1 MKSRDI
7 IYRTQSLPL
16 QAGGTSP
23 PDLPPPPPPL
33 GLVVSFIGAP
43 TSGTVPLAV
52 TFTPSIS
59 GGVAPLTYAWTF
71 GDGGTSASSAPT
83 HAYMAQ
89 GTFDVSLTV
98 TDANGLTGSATR
110 LGYIVGTSPVDLTPP
125 VTSGS
130 ISITGLTSSGY
141 TATCPVYTD
150 TSGIL
155 KYQYRIGLGGA
166 ITDIAGGG
174 RSVTRSGL
182 SADETIYMRA
192 VDNSPAQNVGA
203 WVSYAVTLPSSVP
216 TTATLSVAS
225 ATATAG
231 GSGVLVYV
239 TLDHPAPVGGI
250 PCTVTHSGSSSL
262 PAITVAAGQTVGSA
276 LLTDAAA
283 EVVTLNLTATTPAL
297 TLAGNPKTVTFS
309 VAAAPGALPSF
320 TLSPGVTTGTQP
332 FAFGHAF
339 RQGDV
344 PAGQVANAAS
354 ATDWQCTPMTY
365 WPDGSLKHAIIA
377 GRAAVTAGVDLA
389 LALTA
394 GAAAGGAALTE
405 ADLTTALGGTA
416 VVIGVDAD
424 STTLGSLIGT
434 AALHTTVCAGPVMS
448 SWVYRRPVSGNNH
461 LVVFV
466 EVRLFKGGEVEIFPW
481 VENGYLSVASPTNFV
496 RTCTVTIGGVSRFS
510 QSIDI
515 KHHTRVPLITG
526 SAFSYWV
533 GSDPQIKPKHDRDY
547 LISTKLI
554 PNLAA
559 AAPAGA
565 TLDALQQTY
574 APNTLAGDTTANG
587 AAGGEGGVVSV
598 PSAYYV
604 TSSADTRAYSAM
616 MVHALSSGS
625 WSHHYRDEATN
636 LPIAFSAQPLAT
648 LADTSTPTIP
658 TPTGGENAAGPAMS
672 HSVSYAYLP
681 WLVTGRWWFLEELHF
696 WATYGYLSTSAAY
709 RGNGA
714 GWHVHAQPRFRAWSL
729 NVLAQ
734 SASVTPASHPLRAEF
749 LASWEANTSRHYGR
763 FVSGT
768 VDSGTWVS
776 PIGVLGTY
784 SGAIGQ
790 PSPFPPPNPSTA
802 WWDGAYQQNYLA
814 TVFGYTR
821 DIGIPQS
828 AQSQSDH
835 VAVSTH
841 AYKLVVG
848 RADDGL
854 NGRYNWRRFIA
865 YGMPIGTD
873 DAGIPLDSWYST
885 HDQVYAELV
894 SGYGLSAIDPAY
906 GGALKS
912 HSTDTDM
919 AGGTSLTYG
928 STALAVLALA
938 VDHEAPG
945 ANLAWY
951 RVSGASNFSLFD
963 AYFSDEAPYWGIKPR
978 KPNWSLP
985 AAGEVT
991 DLGTATLNAGVG
1003 RTVNWWTAWSGVA
1016 WAPWW
1021 GTAGSIL
1028 AAGGGHTDGDQN
1040 DVARFDI
1047 ATGAFSMLKSPPAT
1061 AYAKA
1066 AGNLVADTAT
1076 DGWMWANTTPGDT
1089 TMQTGES
1096 PAQHHYGGLLAIP
1109 SNAIESLGATNGIL
1123 CHVGQAAIAN
1133 NGDNGSKAIH
1143 VLRMGQDQQYTRYG
1157 PSSASLSHH
1166 RAQRGTC
1173 YDAKRNRVWFP
1184 QHNAS
1189 DPSVTFAYR
1198 DMSDGSEGTQ
1208 AFSLQG
1214 GMSAWASSYDSME
1227 WSSRHDCIV
1236 RIMEVPGSSPRE
1248 YTKIIVLDLATNLAY
1263 QPAQTGTPPAGDN
1276 NFAAGW
1282 SDTLNCFVVLRGSSG
1297 DNKVYFCK
1305 PSGNPRT
1312 GSWAWTSQT
1321 ITSGTVRAAQGNP
1334 AFNRLR
1340 HVTAL
1345 GNVLLW
1351 AADARYPVQLIGVT
1365 PP

>member
-1 MKSRDI
+1 MPRHKPALHDGVTVGIAELPEREPSEQASVPARTDGSSR
-7 IYRTQSLPL
+7 RVALTTLALTLTNGLSVLWKTQATHRGVTAAGFALSLAPDRKGDSLFAALMSHGTESASPPPPSPSATWSAADTATVGVAAAGAITNTGEVSLPWSFASQANL
-16 QAGGTSP
+16 TITPSSGTLAAGGTQ
-23 PDLPPPPPPL
+23 PL
-33 GLVVSFIGAP
+33 SIVAAAAATYVMTLVSAGASITGNDQTMVATAAAVAP
-43 TSGTVPLAV
+43 TS
-52 TFTPSIS
+52 
-59 GGVAPLTYAWTF
+59 
-71 GDGGTSASSAPT
+71 
-83 HAYMAQ
+83 
-89 GTFDVSLTV
+89 
-98 TDANGLTGSATR
+98 
-110 LGYIVGTSPVDLTPP
+110 
-125 VTSGS
+125 
-130 ISITGLTSSGY
+130 
-141 TATCPVYTD
+141 
-150 TSGIL
+150 
-155 KYQYRIGLGGA
+155 
-166 ITDIAGGG
+166 
-174 RSVTRSGL
+174 
-182 SADETIYMRA
+182 
-192 VDNSPAQNVGA
+192 
-203 WVSYAVTLPSSVP
+203 
-216 TTATLSVAS
+216 ATLSGSSS
-225 ATATAG
+225 ATT
-231 GSGVLVYV
+231 GVAHTSTV
-239 TLDHPAPVGGI
+239 TLDHPADQAYTITWSRTGGATGVSTSTI
-250 PCTVTHSGSSSL
+250 TTGQTAVSADDTWATAGSGSVDFTISPSL
-262 PAITVAAGQTVGSA
+262 TRSGRPLS
-276 LLTDAAA
+276 
-283 EVVTLNLTATTPAL
+283 VTIADP
-297 TLAGNPKTVTFS
+297 
-309 VAAAPGALPSF
+309 AAPGALPSI
-320 TLSPGVTTGTQP
+320 TLAPAVSGTLP

-377 GRAAVTAGVDLA
+377 GRAAVTSGVDLA

-405 ADLTTALGGTA
+405 ANLASALPATTIA
-416 VVIGVDAD
+416 VDAD
-424 STTLGSLIGT
+424 TTDLNALIGT
-434 AALHTTVCAGPVMS
+434 AALHTTVCTGPVMS

-466 EVRLFKGGEVEIFPW
+466 EVRLFKGGEVELFPW
-481 VENGYLSVASPTNFV
+481 VENGYLSVASPTNYV
-496 RTCTVTIGGVSRFS
+496 KTCTVTIGGVSRFS

-515 KHHTRVPLITG
+515 KHHTRVPLISG
-526 SAFSYWV
+526 SSFSHWV
-533 GSDPQIKPKHDRDY
+533 SDPQIKPKHDAAY
-547 LISTKLI
+547 LIRTKLI
-554 PNLAA
+554 PNLSAS
-559 AAPAGA
+559 APASA
-565 TLDALQQTY
+565 TLNALQQTY
-574 APNTLAGDTTANG
+574 TPNTLAGDTTANG

-598 PSAYYV
+598 PSAYYL
-604 TSSADTRAYSAM
+604 TSSADTRAYAAM

-636 LPIAFSAQPLAT
+636 LPIAFSGRPLAT
-648 LADTSTPTIP
+648 LADTSTPSIP

-696 WATYGYLSTSAAY
+696 WATFGYLSTAAAY

-768 VDSGTWVS
+768 VDGGTWVS

-978 KPNWSLP
+978 MPSWSLP

-1109 SNAIESLGATNGIL
+1109 SNAIDSLGATNGIL